1 MKSEPSPSLARQ
13 NQLRKELAEIA
24 RDLLDEW
31 DCSGGV
37 RYWSDEAKRSY
48 IARAADLAAY
58 VLEIL
63 GVSDD
68 G

>member
-1 MKSEPSPSLARQ
+1 MNSSTKTTESEAAR
-13 NQLRKELAEIA
+13 LA

-37 RYWSDEAKRSY
+37 RYWTDEEKRSF
-48 IARAADLAAY
+48 ISRAADLAAY

-63 GVSDD
+63 GEPTGDSDD
-68 G
+68 E